1 MSHKIRVTSLLSSE
15 NISVWH
21 KLNQRPGRDTGPSRP
36 SSAEVKNRVLSLRAS
51 VAYERVKPTYI
62 LNQIRHSS
70 ITTLCLLSGFTTG
83 TNSKLQHSVVWGH
96 VVWWTGTACL
106 NKEANGSFPHFTYC
120 RTLPTKV
127 QNIRPRTADITFPVQ
142 TAQALRKILSTKLHG
157 VTSCITIQHSP
168 PASVIA
174 INKH

>member
-83 TNSKLQHSVVWGH
+83 TNSKVQHSVVWGH
-96 VVWWTGTACL
+96 AVWWTGMPAWIR
-106 NKEANGSFPHFTYC
+106 KRMAVS
-120 RTLPTKV
+120 RTLL
-127 QNIRPRTADITFPVQ
+127 TAVPYLPKYKISALALLTSHFLCRQPKPFGRSYLPNYTVSHPVSLFNTHRRHLLLQ
-142 TAQALRKILSTKLHG
+142 
-157 VTSCITIQHSP
+157 
-168 PASVIA
+168 
-174 INKH
+174 